1 MLVLYVLEVVQSLLC
16 IVGLVQAVMVVFVH
30 KAVEVEQVFVQQVQV
45 YIAVIVQTVFVQLT
59 EDQTA
64 V

>member
-1 MLVLYVLEVVQSLLC
+1 MLVLYVLEVVQNLLC
-16 IVGLVQAVMVVFVH
+16 IAGLVPAVMVVFVH
-30 KAVEVEQVFVQQVQV
+30 KVVEAEQVFVQQVQV
-45 YIAVIVQTVFVQLT
+45 YIAVIVQTVFVLLT